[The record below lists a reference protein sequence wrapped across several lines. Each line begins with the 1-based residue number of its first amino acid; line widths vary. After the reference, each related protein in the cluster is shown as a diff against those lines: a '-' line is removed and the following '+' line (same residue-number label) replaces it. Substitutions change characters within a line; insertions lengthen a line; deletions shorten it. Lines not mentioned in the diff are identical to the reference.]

1 MPRRFFQLR
10 FADAK
15 ESWQQTTGEW
25 RPLAFCGAGRA
36 CQGKMRPSSGRGN
49 TMAKVQC
56 IFQFTNLG
64 PVGIELVDEFLRQHP
79 EIRSV
84 GSGPGVRAMEWFT
97 QKERGLLIELAS
109 EVETRDPEKAS

>member
-1 MPRRFFQLR
+1 
-10 FADAK
+10 
-15 ESWQQTTGEW
+15 
-25 RPLAFCGAGRA
+25 
-36 CQGKMRPSSGRGN
+36 
-49 TMAKVQC
+49 VQC

-84 GSGPGVRAMEWFT
+84 GSGPGQRAMEWFT

>member
-1 MPRRFFQLR
+1 MPAGVRCVHPLEG
-10 FADAK
+10 
-15 ESWQQTTGEW
+15 ES
-25 RPLAFCGAGRA
+25 A
-36 CQGKMRPSSGRGN
+36 
-49 TMAKVQC
+49 MAKVQC

-84 GSGPGVRAMEWFT
+84 GSGPGQRAMEWFT